1 LPKKTPPPEL
11 KLGIVDSAPINGE
24 LSVILTAN
32 TARDRKK
39 YGKDAVALA
48 FRAAAEAVVSAIK
61 DSLHSLGLV
70 KSGDTLRSVQVLTY
84 HAAGAVVG
92 FVGMHGS
99 GRTTAQV
106 ASHLEGM
113 YGLVEYSGFEERA
126 KQAWREAFD
135 LAARAPE
142 GANLLEL
149 LGSLVEAL
157 VG

>member
-1 LPKKTPPPEL
+1 MAKKVQPPKL
-11 KLGIVDSAPINGE
+11 NLGIAGAEIYGE
-24 LSVILTAN
+24 LSVILTAD
-32 TARDRKK
+32 TSVVRKA
-39 YGKDAVALA
+39 YGKEAVALA
-48 FRAAAEAVVSAIK
+48 FKAAGEAIVTAIRE
-61 DSLHSLGLV
+61 SLVSLGLTKSWKTYDSV
-70 KSGDTLRSVQVLTY
+70 KVLTT

-92 FVGMHGS
+92 FAGMHPS
-99 GRTTAQV
+99 GRSCAEV